1 MREELELAPEPCRW
15 VRGWSRLQL
24 EDGRSDGSEAGVSG
38 VGVSDPRDPEDT
50 VTRGQVTS
58 VF

>member
-1 MREELELAPEPCRW
+1 MREEPRRW

-24 EDGRSDGSEAGVSG
+24 EDGRSDGLEAGVSG